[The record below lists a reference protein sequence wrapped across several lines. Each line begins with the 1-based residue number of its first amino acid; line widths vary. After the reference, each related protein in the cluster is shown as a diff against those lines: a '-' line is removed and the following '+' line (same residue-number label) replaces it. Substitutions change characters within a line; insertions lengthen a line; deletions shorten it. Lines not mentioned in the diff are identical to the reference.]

1 MRPLLHQHVPEGRQR
16 SDRTVVM
23 TGNVVADREHTAA
36 APPLGARPAATGFD
50 TTIIV
55 PTYNEGANAARLVG
69 RLAAAVRGRS
79 AEILFVDD
87 STDDTP
93 QQIARVAAH
102 ADLPVR
108 MIHRDAG
115 ERVGGLAGAVTA
127 GISASDSD
135 FVVVMDGDLQHPPE
149 MVPALRDA
157 AEDADVSV
165 ASRYRGDGNSS
176 GLGSAYRRWISSG
189 STAIARASFP
199 RRVGRKCTDPM
210 TGFFCVRRSA
220 IDLSALR
227 PRGFKILLEILA
239 RHDLRV
245 RELPFA
251 FGERAAGESKA
262 SWRNGLRFLHQ
273 VLSLRMGRMSRFAAV
288 GALGTIVN
296 LAVMALLLS
305 GPLAVNYVLAAVV
318 AAEVSILHNFVLQER
333 FVFQDLRDGA
343 HGRPRRLAQHLV
355 FNNAEALVRLPFL
368 VLLVESVGVWP
379 LLAQAVTLAVAF
391 LVRFLFMSRVVY
403 RPRRQRPAAAPLRET
418 LEV

>member
-1 MRPLLHQHVPEGRQR
+1 
-16 SDRTVVM
+16 M
-23 TGNVVADREHTAA
+23 TGNVVAGPGAPAPD
-36 APPLGARPAATGFD
+36 APPSATGFD
-50 TTIIV
+50 TTVVV
-55 PTYNEGANAARLVG
+55 PTYNEGANTARLVG
-69 RLAAAVRGRS
+69 RLTAALRGRD

-93 QQIARVAAH
+93 QRIARVAAH
-102 ADLPVR
+102 AGLPVR

-115 ERVGGLAGAVTA
+115 ARVGGLAGAVTA
-127 GISASDSD
+127 GISASHSD

-157 AEDADVSV
+157 AQDVDLAV
-165 ASRYRGDGNSS
+165 ASRYRGGGNSS
-176 GLGSAYRRWISSG
+176 GLSSTYRRWISSG
-189 STAIARASFP
+189 STAVARACFP

-220 IDLSALR
+220 IDLSGLR

-245 RELPFA
+245 RELPFT

-273 VLSLRMGRMSRFAAV
+273 VLSLRAGRMGRFAAV
-288 GALGTIVN
+288 GALGTMVN
-296 LAVMALLLS
+296 LAVMALLIA
-305 GPLAVNYVLAAVV
+305 GPLPVNYVLAAIV

-333 FVFQDLRDGA
+333 FVFHDLRDGA

-355 FNNAEALVRLPFL
+355 FNNAEALIRLPFL
-368 VLLVESVGVWP
+368 VLLVETVPVGPV
-379 LLAQAVTLAVAF
+379 LAQAVTLAVAF

-403 RPRRQRPAAAPLRET
+403 RPRRQLQDPAPLRET